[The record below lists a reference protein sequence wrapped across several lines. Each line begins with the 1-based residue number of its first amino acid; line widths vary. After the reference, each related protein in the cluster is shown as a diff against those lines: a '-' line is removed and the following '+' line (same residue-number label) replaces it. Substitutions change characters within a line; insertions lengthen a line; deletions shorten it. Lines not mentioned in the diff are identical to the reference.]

1 MSERLTSNGSIP
13 WWCSAGDDR
22 LRVVSKAEDDPKAKF
37 REALERKKTKQ
48 HPHEGAS
55 QNNAKAHEAR
65 DAAGGKRQFRRKS
78 G

>member
-1 MSERLTSNGSIP
+1 MSN
-13 WWCSAGDDR
+13 
-22 LRVVSKAEDDPKAKF
+22 AEDDAKAKF

-48 HPHEGAS
+48 HPHERASS

-65 DAAGGKRQFRRKS
+65 DTAGGKRQFRRKS

>member
-1 MSERLTSNGSIP
+1 MP
-13 WWCSAGDDR
+13 WWFAAGDDR
-22 LRVVSKAEDDPKAKF
+22 LRVVSKAEGDPKAKF

>member
-1 MSERLTSNGSIP
+1 
-13 WWCSAGDDR
+13 
-22 LRVVSKAEDDPKAKF
+22 VSKAEDDPKAKF

-55 QNNAKAHEAR
+55 RNTGKAHEASN
-65 DAAGGKRQFRRKS
+65 AAGGKRQFRRKS